1 MVRVQSCRS
10 SPPENEDRHLLVPK
24 ITDFTGGESE
34 PSWGQPAKERRPP
47 GFGGA
52 GSRIY
57 AGTTSRHTPFGSGP
71 PRGGRIGQPGHPL
84 PGTARPA
91 RRRQPHH
98 PAQEEEDRSQ
108 GLCTG
113 CPLSDACTDYAIAN
127 DYRDGI
133 WGGLTVDER
142 DQLTR
147 ERATAIADEN

>member
-1 MVRVQSCRS
+1 MRRRGFPHLRGNHLPAHAFRVRTSKRRS
-10 SPPENEDRHLLVPK
+10 DWSTRTPP
-24 ITDFTGGESE
+24 
-34 PSWGQPAKERRPP
+34 
-47 GFGGA
+47 A
-52 GSRIY
+52 GK
-57 AGTTSRHTPFGSGP
+57 
-71 PRGGRIGQPGHPL
+71 
-84 PGTARPA
+84 ARPA

-108 GLCTG
+108 GLCTR

-147 ERATAIADEN
+147 ERATVIADEN